1 MLQLSKTELFH
12 LSKAQSY
19 DALDETAVLTIF
31 PRLYLTTE
39 NPDDFISKRL
49 KDSNSLIQA
58 VDLLNL
64 ADELAFIDFSKVWN
78 EALSSLSKRQNDQ
91 TVRRPRVYTYDDF
104 EAQNSTELKLKV
116 VIQQI
121 LHVIEEPFS
130 ELCNVY
136 YCCSLLE
143 SPSMLDSMTLITSVV
158 AAEVFEAN
166 ILPKLVVN
174 LCIHCGPKS
183 RHLIERLVMNFPHLW
198 PDIYEH
204 FLNQISYFKSKAETR
219 KSALCLA
226 TLQYLVSFVPETSNV
241 MDECIRLKILPDLVM
256 RLAITNS
263 NKDENFSI
271 LQFFT
276 QILINQTPDVQS
288 WFAGYLKSAWN
299 SNPTFTNEINENLF
313 SAISIFE
320 LDPNSNLPDKLFF
333 PAMEFLQTIAALC
346 GYTDFALSAK
356 LRSAT
361 RKLIM
366 RNTGKSEK
374 AVHYICFCLSFMVGF
389 RHSLVEVSPGIADMS
404 SEEQLISWLQSLI
417 SRQDMFHS
425 GDSDASSY
433 SEVLLLFGL
442 LFSTN
447 QHSAIRQIIVNTIG
461 IDAPCILRNVS
472 TSRKFFTHRVFTNQ
486 FITTQAANVP
496 VTVRLNANMKSNLP
510 IHCVNELLTTHA
522 FNKNRVHIKGWV
534 YRQICECVR
543 PLHGLMLELLESY
556 ATNALNQANAPST
569 ASGMVKSSSSGSG
582 GCVLFSEEEILV
594 QFSAPVFSPL
604 ARSCAPGA
612 TEFQTELSDGDEVDL
627 TPQLLFLYYML
638 FIYDQELM
646 NKFRD
651 DAKNQRTPRASLTRF
666 SDKLWDAIPITYLLQ
681 YARANVNSYREF
693 YPRLLQLVTN
703 YRPFLVIRET
713 IVQDE
718 LLLGSLQLHSTVTS
732 MQLFKDSYFSR
743 LVTSSPT
750 RPLTPKELLST
761 MERILIPNTSPK
773 GLQCAIGEC
782 IVGVNELSR
791 WANNRTGFE
800 RLHCLLPYTEV
811 IGCALPRTFLECD
824 ALSGNRR
831 FVNTACAL
839 WRSLHCI
846 IPIRLEVLT
855 VRALRPKKDSSISFT
870 HRDLLKDPVENI
882 ITAIDRRVYRSPPLM
897 TLLIRI
903 LECRLQACRY
913 HWESRVVGRSFLLPA
928 SKMQFAGKVEKQHQ
942 QKGSNGRPTLEPISM
957 DQSGAA
963 VPPLPVAQQSHLQNP
978 SEILAT
984 DEQCNRYYT
993 TLIHAHEAS
1002 VVHLLMEMCLPTKEE
1017 KNLNSDVTNLRE
1029 VENSVC
1035 FLIQNLL
1042 TFDNTLAGAIFAQT
1056 YPRSLNALMTRGVP
1070 ACKLL
1075 LDYGQDTLIKSGNI
1089 ESVIF
1094 YLDFLSHFGLHH
1106 SNEIVCDCVCQA
1118 IDVVNYIF
1126 TSVLCV
1132 DDLPSVLLACGPAFC
1147 RLSCAF
1153 PNLGHCIVHILLHV
1167 MATLADALAI
1177 SGDSR
1182 LYDELVRRI
1191 SALTPDAT
1199 ETENAIFEDF
1209 EQLDDGLKILPK
1221 LRDLTRLEKYYMA
1234 SLNAMRWFNRV
1245 VQFSSLQGRIYIPPG
1260 LEHLPR
1266 LYKSQY

>member
-1 MLQLSKTELFH
+1 MSQLSKTELFF

-19 DALDETAVLTIF
+19 DNLDEIALLTIF

-39 NPDDFISKRL
+39 NADDFISKRL
-49 KDSNSLIQA
+49 RDSTSLIQA
-58 VDLLNL
+58 VDLLSL
-64 ADELAFIDFSKVWN
+64 ADELAFIDFSKVWG
-78 EALSSLSKRQNDQ
+78 ETLASLSKKLNDQ
-91 TVRRPRVYTYDDF
+91 TLHRFRVFTYDDF
-104 EAQNSTELKLKV
+104 EAQNSLELKLKL

-121 LHVIEEPFS
+121 LHVMKEPLS
-130 ELCNVY
+130 ELCDVY
-136 YCCSLLE
+136 HCCSLLE
-143 SPSMLDSMTLITSVV
+143 SPAIIDSITLITSVV
-158 AAEVFEAN
+158 ASEVFEVN
-166 ILPKLVVN
+166 ILAKFIVN
-174 LCIHCGPKS
+174 LCIHCGPNS
-183 RHLIERLVMNFPHLW
+183 RHLIERLVLNFPHLW
-198 PDIYEH
+198 TDIYEY
-204 FLNQISYFKSKAETR
+204 FLNRISCFKRKAETR
-219 KSALCLA
+219 KCVLCVAAL
-226 TLQYLVSFVPETSNV
+226 QHLVSFVPETTDV
-241 MDECIRLKILPDLVM
+241 MGKCIQLKILPDLVM
-256 RLAITNS
+256 QTAIKNPNS
-263 NKDENFSI
+263 SENFSI
-271 LQFFT
+271 LKFFT
-276 QILINQTPDVQS
+276 HLLINQTPDVQS
-288 WFAGYLKSAWN
+288 WFADYLKSAWS
-299 SNPTFTNEINENLF
+299 SNPSFTNEVNEKLF
-313 SAISIFE
+313 SAISVFE
-320 LDPNSNLPDKLFF
+320 VDANSNLPDELFF

-346 GYTDFALSAK
+346 GYTDFA
-356 LRSAT
+356 
-361 RKLIM
+361 
-366 RNTGKSEK
+366 
-374 AVHYICFCLSFMVGF
+374 
-389 RHSLVEVSPGIADMS
+389 VSPGIADMS

-425 GDSDASSY
+425 DDSDASSY

-447 QHSAIRQIIVNTIG
+447 QHNAIRQIIVNTIG
-461 IDAPCILRNVS
+461 INAACILRNVS

-496 VTVRLNANMKSNLP
+496 VTVRLNANMKGNLP

-556 ATNALNQANAPST
+556 ATNALNQANAPSIG
-569 ASGMVKSSSSGSG
+569 SGVVNPSGSESG
-582 GCVLFSEEEILV
+582 GCVLFTEDEILV
-594 QFSAPVFSPL
+594 RFSAPVFSPL
-604 ARSCAPGA
+604 ARACAPGA
-612 TEFQTELSDGDEVDL
+612 AEFVTELDDGDEVDL

-651 DAKNQRTPRASLTRF
+651 DTKNQRTQRTSLTRF

-681 YARANVNSYREF
+681 YARANFNSYKDF

-718 LLLGSLQLHSTVTS
+718 LLLGSLQPHATVTS
-732 MQLFKDSYFSR
+732 MQLSKDCYFTR
-743 LVTSSPT
+743 LVTSSPIKS
-750 RPLTPKELLST
+750 PTPKELLSIL
-761 MERILIPNTSPK
+761 ERILHSSASPK
-773 GLQCAIGEC
+773 DLQCAVGEC
-782 IVGVNELSR
+782 IVAVKELTR
-791 WANNRTGFE
+791 LANSRTGFK
-800 RLHCLLPYTEV
+800 RLHCLLPYTKV
-811 IGCALPRTFLECD
+811 IACTLPRVLLECN

-831 FVNTACAL
+831 FANTACAL

-855 VRALRPKKDSSISFT
+855 VKALRPKNDLSISLT

-882 ITAIDRRVYRSPPLM
+882 ITAIDRRVYRSPSLM

-913 HWESRVVGRSFLLPA
+913 HWESRVVGRSFLLPVS
-928 SKMQFAGKVEKQHQ
+928 SKLQLIGKVEKQQ

-957 DQSGAA
+957 DQSGAV
-963 VPPLPVAQQSHLQNP
+963 VPPLPVVQQSQLQNP
-978 SEILAT
+978 SEMLAT
-984 DEQCNRYYT
+984 DEQCNRYYAT
-993 TLIHAHEAS
+993 VIHAHEAS
-1002 VVHLLMEMCLPTKEE
+1002 VVHLLLEMCLPTEEE

-1070 ACKLL
+1070 ACRLL
-1075 LDYGQDTLIKSGNI
+1075 LDYGQDTLVKSGNI
-1089 ESVIF
+1089 ESVVF

-1106 SNEIVCDCVCQA
+1106 SNEIVCEYVCQA

-1126 TSVLCV
+1126 RFVLCV
-1132 DDLPSVLLACGPAFC
+1132 DDLPPVLLACGPAFC

-1153 PNLGHCIVHILLHV
+1153 PNLGHCIVHILLYV
-1167 MATLADALAI
+1167 MANLADALAI

-1182 LYDELVRRI
+1182 LYDDLVRRI

-1199 ETENAIFEDF
+1199 ENEDAIFENL
-1209 EQLDDGLKILPK
+1209 EQLDNGLKILPK
-1221 LRDLTRLEKYYMA
+1221 LKDLTRVEKYYVA

>member
-1 MLQLSKTELFH
+1 MHFPSTH
-12 LSKAQSY
+12 SY
-19 DALDETAVLTIF
+19 DIAI
-31 PRLYLTTE
+31 
-39 NPDDFISKRL
+39 
-49 KDSNSLIQA
+49 
-58 VDLLNL
+58 
-64 ADELAFIDFSKVWN
+64 
-78 EALSSLSKRQNDQ
+78 
-91 TVRRPRVYTYDDF
+91 
-104 EAQNSTELKLKV
+104 
-116 VIQQI
+116 
-121 LHVIEEPFS
+121 
-130 ELCNVY
+130 Y
-136 YCCSLLE
+136 Y
-143 SPSMLDSMTLITSVV
+143 
-158 AAEVFEAN
+158 
-166 ILPKLVVN
+166 
-174 LCIHCGPKS
+174 
-183 RHLIERLVMNFPHLW
+183 
-198 PDIYEH
+198 
-204 FLNQISYFKSKAETR
+204 
-219 KSALCLA
+219 
-226 TLQYLVSFVPETSNV
+226 
-241 MDECIRLKILPDLVM
+241 
-256 RLAITNS
+256 
-263 NKDENFSI
+263 
-271 LQFFT
+271 FFR
-276 QILINQTPDVQS
+276 
-288 WFAGYLKSAWN
+288 
-299 SNPTFTNEINENLF
+299 
-313 SAISIFE
+313 
-320 LDPNSNLPDKLFF
+320 
-333 PAMEFLQTIAALC
+333 
-346 GYTDFALSAK
+346 LSAK

-361 RKLIM
+361 RKLIT

-389 RHSLVEVSPGIADMS
+389 RHSLVEVSSGIADMN

-417 SRQDMFHS
+417 SQQDMFHS
-425 GDSDASSY
+425 GDSDSPSY
-433 SEVLLLFGL
+433 SEVLLLLGL

-447 QHSAIRQIIVNTIG
+447 QNSAIRQLIVSTIG

-556 ATNALNQANAPST
+556 ATNALNQANAPNT
-569 ASGMVKSSSSGSG
+569 APGMANLSSSGSG

-594 QFSAPVFSPL
+594 LFSAPVFGPL
-604 ARSCAPGA
+604 ARACAPGA
-612 TEFQTELSDGDEVDL
+612 TEFVTELSDVDEVDL

-681 YARANVNSYREF
+681 YARAHFNSYKEF

-718 LLLGSLQLHSTVTS
+718 LLLGSLRLHSTVSS
-732 MQLFKDSYFSR
+732 MLSFKVSYLSR
-743 LVTSSPT
+743 LVTSSAMKPS
-750 RPLTPKELLST
+750 TPEQLLSIF
-761 MERILIPNTSPK
+761 ERILAHNTSSK
-773 GLQCAIGEC
+773 DLQCAVGEC
-782 IVGVNELSR
+782 IVGVNELAR

-800 RLHCLLPYTEV
+800 RLHCLLPYMEV
-811 IGCALPRTFLECD
+811 IGCALPRAFLECD

-855 VRALRPKKDSSISFT
+855 VKALRPKKDSNTLLT
-870 HRDLLKDPVENI
+870 HRDLLMDPVENI

-913 HWESRVVGRSFLLPA
+913 HWESRVVGRSFLLPT
-928 SKMQFAGKVEKQHQ
+928 SKMQLTGKVEKQHQ

-957 DQSGAA
+957 DQSGAS

-978 SEILAT
+978 SEMLAT

-1002 VVHLLMEMCLPTKEE
+1002 VVHLLMEMCLPTEEE
-1017 KNLNSDVTNLRE
+1017 KTLDSDVTNLRE

-1075 LDYGQDTLIKSGNI
+1075 LDYGQDTLVKGGNI

-1106 SNEIVCDCVCQA
+1106 SNEIVCDYVCQA
-1118 IDVVNYIF
+1118 IDVVNHIF
-1126 TSVLCV
+1126 T
-1132 DDLPSVLLACGPAFC
+1132 C
-1147 RLSCAF
+1147 RLFFSF
-1153 PNLGHCIVHILLHV
+1153 KLL
-1167 MATLADALAI
+1167 
-1177 SGDSR
+1177 
-1182 LYDELVRRI
+1182 YC
-1191 SALTPDAT
+1191 
-1199 ETENAIFEDF
+1199 
-1209 EQLDDGLKILPK
+1209 
-1221 LRDLTRLEKYYMA
+1221 
-1234 SLNAMRWFNRV
+1234 
-1245 VQFSSLQGRIYIPPG
+1245 
-1260 LEHLPR
+1260 
-1266 LYKSQY
+1266 